1 MKLINF
7 KCSGIKLIVLLIFSV
22 TLIYFTGSLNTNTI
36 VFIEDYLVRR
46 NQQVVAEDRHNL
58 RNTCLL
64 YTSDAADE

>member
-46 NQQVVAEDRHNL
+46 NQQVDAEDRHNL
-58 RNTCLL
+58 RNT
-64 YTSDAADE
+64 